1 MYTRSDSMDKTIF
14 IASFPDLTAFDFSN
28 SGIKFGEVDPSEYA
42 FNDGKFTKDYVS
54 SYTASLKNKVGT
66 CDIVLLPPQDKIISS
81 LEQDGIKVVVLYPD
95 INQKEAFIEKMH
107 SMGVEGEYLSTVSN
121 TWEYMISRL
130 QRRNYDYKF
139 VLYSDDNF
147 VSILK
152 ILLAT
157 RKSLGVSRS
166 DIAIGISEDLV
177 TEIFKDCLL
186 NLNEVK
192 EGQPISPH
200 MYCHGVKYDY
210 LMSSDRLEKRKGDI
224 SSLLDYVKDI
234 DSGIDFPNM
243 KINTS
248 GNTWTNSDNVI
259 DHLLIL
265 GLATDQLVMSDS
277 LNDQGIAY
285 VTRKREKVKETLL

>member
-1 MYTRSDSMDKTIF
+1 MDKTIF
-14 IASFPDLTAFDFSN
+14 IASFPDLTAFDFSK
-28 SGIKFGEVDPSEYA
+28 SGIKFGEVDPSDYA
-42 FNDGKFTKDYVS
+42 FNDSKLTENYVS
-54 SYTASLKNKVGT
+54 SYTASLKNKVGS
-66 CDIVLLPPQDKIISS
+66 CDIVLVPPQDKVISS

-95 INQKEAFIEKMH
+95 ISQKEAFIQRMH
-107 SMGVEGEYLSTVSN
+107 NMGVEGDYLSTISN

-130 QRRNYDYKF
+130 QKRNYDYKF

-147 VSILK
+147 ISILK

-186 NLNEVK
+186 NENEVK
-192 EGQPISPH
+192 DGKPISQH
-200 MYCHGVKYDY
+200 MYCRGIKFDY
-210 LMSSDRLEKRKGDI
+210 LMSSDRLEKRKEEI
-224 SSLLDYVKDI
+224 STLLDYVKDL
-234 DSGIDFPNM
+234 DTGIDFPNM

-248 GNTWTNSDNVI
+248 GNIWTNSDNVI
-259 DHLLIL
+259 DHLLVL

-277 LNDQGIAY
+277 LSNQGVAY
-285 VTRKREKVKETLL
+285 ITRKKEKVKETLL